1 MPASAF
7 TDAQQHQ
14 LLQLAREAIAAR
26 LRGTDIAAE
35 LVAIS
40 QAAPFDQTGASFVTL
55 KKEHQLRGCIGTLEA
70 HRPLGKDVIH
80 NAQAAAFSD
89 PRFTPVSADELQQL
103 QLQISIL
110 TQPQPLPAMPEEQLL
125 NFLTPGRDGLV
136 LHEGSH
142 RATFLPAVWESLP
155 KPQHF
160 LQELK
165 RKAGLPSEYWS
176 ETMKFETYRTIC
188 FGE

>member
-1 MPASAF
+1 
-7 TDAQQHQ
+7 
-14 LLQLAREAIAAR
+14 
-26 LRGTDIAAE
+26 
-35 LVAIS
+35 
-40 QAAPFDQTGASFVTL
+40 
-55 KKEHQLRGCIGTLEA
+55 
-70 HRPLGKDVIH
+70 
-80 NAQAAAFSD
+80 D

-155 KPQHF
+155 TPQHF